1 MRRNLKWRRNSLKM
15 LLSRK
20 DIKILWLIKI
30 VAMKVSN
37 QGHLLAKT
45 PTPNLSIKLS
55 KTKAR

>member
-1 MRRNLKWRRNSLKM
+1 MKM